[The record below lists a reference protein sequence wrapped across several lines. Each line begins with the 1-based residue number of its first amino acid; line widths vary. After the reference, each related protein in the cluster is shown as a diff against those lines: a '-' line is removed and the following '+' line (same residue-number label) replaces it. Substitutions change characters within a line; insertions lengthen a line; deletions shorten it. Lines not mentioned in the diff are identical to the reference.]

1 MAYDIMGEFG
11 FGQTFGL
18 QTSDRNQFIIDAI
31 QFTVAR
37 AGVYVQYLQL
47 QK

>member
-1 MAYDIMGEFG
+1 MSYDIMGEFG

-18 QTSDRNQFIIDAI
+18 QISDKNRFMIDAI
-31 QFTVAR
+31 HVAVAR
-37 AGVYVQYLQL
+37 AGVYVQYPQL